1 MLYGWAKD
9 APPAGVP
16 AGAAFRVG
24 DGTGSSS
31 LVMQVHF
38 TTRRPP
44 GDRSGVRLHLE
55 AGGGGGGGAGGG
67 GGGEAGAAFSAGL
80 TMFARYFQI
89 PPREPEVKVPNQCCL
104 RGFEPQHAFAFRVHA
119 HDMGRYENSFLRLI
133 LCCVLRLESERAR
146 ERERK
151 AFLERS
157 RFPCPSSLPSFYF
170 SPSSTAP
177 YASFFLT
184 LSVLP
189 LSKKNDSKTIKPLFD
204 PSSIYLERSPRHPGA
219 STSVVA
225 KRDPQLPQGF
235 TPVAQELTIWPG
247 DRVTMTCV
255 YDASKSDRVVT
266 AGSTHNDEM

>member
-1 MLYGWAKD
+1 MGREECRGRENQEKAHWENVERSFKANDDADDGAPCGLFFFFRFEDPHRSPSPHPTATRPPPPPTTAGCSEANAEPVWRCRGHSVCSPSAATQHVLYGWAKD

-24 DGTGSSS
+24 DGTGTSS

-55 AGGGGGGGAGGG
+55 AGGGGGGAGGG

-119 HDMGRYENSFLRLI
+119 HDMGRYENS
-133 LCCVLRLESERAR
+133 
-146 ERERK
+146 
-151 AFLERS
+151 
-157 RFPCPSSLPSFYF
+157 SFI
-170 SPSSTAP
+170 
-177 YASFFLT
+177 SFCAVF
-184 LSVLP
+184 
-189 LSKKNDSKTIKPLFD
+189 
-204 PSSIYLERSPRHPGA
+204 
-219 STSVVA
+219 
-225 KRDPQLPQGF
+225 
-235 TPVAQELTIWPG
+235 
-247 DRVTMTCV
+247 
-255 YDASKSDRVVT
+255 
-266 AGSTHNDEM
+266 